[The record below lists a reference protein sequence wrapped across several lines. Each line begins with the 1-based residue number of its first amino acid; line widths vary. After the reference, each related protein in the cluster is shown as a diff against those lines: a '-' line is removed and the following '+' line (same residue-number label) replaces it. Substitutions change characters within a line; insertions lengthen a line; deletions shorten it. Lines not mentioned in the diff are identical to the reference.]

1 MGKKDLNILLRK
13 YSFGGTLDT
22 FTKIIPI
29 AAQYKTNINLI
40 DLNINP
46 KKNGDLFIK
55 NINDLN
61 FIYHLKYNNLN
72 FLFKN
77 KIIFKEQILF
87 YIKTLCSKYNFFS
100 LLVKLT
106 FLILFMSVERARN
119 KYRDFFHKQN
129 YTDNLYTQKSYN
141 YFKKLRV
148 LLNEGD
154 FQKIYLQRK
163 SFDIKNEVFFKN
175 SVTKK
180 KYVCLYMRER
190 SYNSKYSFLK
200 KRDDVIWYNINDF
213 KEGIYSLINKNLNI
227 IDLSLQNSESKISQ
241 DKYLNIGKNLS
252 YKEIFSIAKNCDFF
266 LSTGGGRYEMAKIFK
281 KPTLK
286 VDHEY
291 NIINNFDFSTD
302 KDNII
307 FCKVFS
313 KIKKRFLSIEEQF
326 NSLDSLFPKIKYN
339 LNFEFNYDDYEIV
352 QNSNNEIK
360 TLTDTYTFNNEIINE
375 IRQNQTEIF
384 NIKNFYIKKYLPDY
398 FYLMN
403 SITQ

>member
-1 MGKKDLNILLRK
+1 MRK

-163 SFDIKNEVFFKN
+163 SFDIKNEVF
-175 SVTKK
+175 
-180 KYVCLYMRER
+180 
-190 SYNSKYSFLK
+190 LK
-200 KRDDVIWYNINDF
+200 I
-213 KEGIYSLINKNLNI
+213 
-227 IDLSLQNSESKISQ
+227 Q
-241 DKYLNIGKNLS
+241 
-252 YKEIFSIAKNCDFF
+252 
-266 LSTGGGRYEMAKIFK
+266 
-281 KPTLK
+281 
-286 VDHEY
+286 
-291 NIINNFDFSTD
+291 
-302 KDNII
+302 
-307 FCKVFS
+307 
-313 KIKKRFLSIEEQF
+313 
-326 NSLDSLFPKIKYN
+326 
-339 LNFEFNYDDYEIV
+339 
-352 QNSNNEIK
+352 
-360 TLTDTYTFNNEIINE
+360 
-375 IRQNQTEIF
+375 
-384 NIKNFYIKKYLPDY
+384 
-398 FYLMN
+398 
-403 SITQ
+403 